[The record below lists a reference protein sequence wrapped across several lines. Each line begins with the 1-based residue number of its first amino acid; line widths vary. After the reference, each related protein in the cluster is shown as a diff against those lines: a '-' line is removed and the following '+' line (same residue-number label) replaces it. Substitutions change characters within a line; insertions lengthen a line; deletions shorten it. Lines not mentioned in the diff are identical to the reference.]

1 MLSKTLHDLR
11 FPFSVGGTVTD
22 VPKRVRLGS
31 NVRGRNEKCLERESV
46 RDNKRSG
53 TSKVGETVKEQ

>member
-1 MLSKTLHDLR
+1 M
-11 FPFSVGGTVTD
+11 TD